1 MPTPHEGDVT
11 CSRCGVSYRQIHPKC
26 FLKGE
31 KICYKMVYYT
41 MYLDSVNHQKLRC
54 IVKNLS
60 WRKSDFSERGLALK
74 GLIVDKHPN
83 LRFTLSEKL
92 KKLKLCR

>member
-1 MPTPHEGDVT
+1 
-11 CSRCGVSYRQIHPKC
+11 
-26 FLKGE
+26 
-31 KICYKMVYYT
+31 MVYYT

-92 KKLKLCR
+92 KKLKLCRWLYFDTRYCYKCIIPFYII